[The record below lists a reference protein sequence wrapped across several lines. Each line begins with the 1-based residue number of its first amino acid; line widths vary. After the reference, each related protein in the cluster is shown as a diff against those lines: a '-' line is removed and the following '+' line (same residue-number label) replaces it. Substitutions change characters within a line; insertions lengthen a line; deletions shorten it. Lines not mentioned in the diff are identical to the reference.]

1 MKRLPLM
8 MCVLLLSSMAG
19 CGPSAEELRAQE
31 EQAQQERIERE
42 KAEQKQREH
51 NAMHYATRYDQ
62 ELMDQIADS
71 RTLGEVVFGA
81 KDETMANYVRNL
93 KRVPLDECPADFR
106 EAYEAHIEAWESRN
120 ESRIKATW
128 MDVVAIARLH
138 GVTVPE

>member
-1 MKRLPLM
+1 MKLLPVVLS
-8 MCVLLLSSMAG
+8 VLLLPALVC
-19 CGPSAEELRAQE
+19 CGPSDAELQAQA
-31 EQAQQERIERE
+31 EQAEQERVERE
-42 KAEQKQREH
+42 KAEQEQRKRD
-51 NAMHYATRYDQ
+51 AMYYAMNYDK
-62 ELMDQIADS
+62 ELMDQIAES

-93 KRVPLDECPADFR
+93 KRVPLDDCPVDFR

-120 ESRIKATW
+120 ESRIKGSW